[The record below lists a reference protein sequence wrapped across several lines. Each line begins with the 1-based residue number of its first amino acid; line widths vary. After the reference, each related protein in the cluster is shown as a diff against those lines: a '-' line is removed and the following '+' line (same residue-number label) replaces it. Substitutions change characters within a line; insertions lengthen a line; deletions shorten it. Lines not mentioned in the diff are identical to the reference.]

1 MRERKVYL
9 TEHLTLHG
17 DYKILD
23 KVFFNKEEALE
34 NLWIELARIP
44 SEIEGFDSE
53 VHQETIS
60 ELKSK
65 MTISVIDTKI
75 VLSMKDYEFIE
86 EEIDGELVYGI
97 VTPLQLV

>member
-1 MRERKVYL
+1 MQERKVYL
-9 TEHLTLHG
+9 TEHLTPHG
-17 DYKILD
+17 DYKVLD
-23 KVFFNKEEALE
+23 KVFLNREEALE
-34 NLWIELARIP
+34 NIWIELARIP

-75 VLSMKDYEFIE
+75 VLSMKDYQFIE

-97 VTPLQLV
+97 ITPLQLI